1 MIPGK
6 KGEDRRRINL
16 AYSFWLIANRNTMRH
31 RNKNKILDRDKASRE
46 SMLRNLASSILI
58 YEKVK
63 TTEAK
68 AKVVKTLVE
77 RAITVAKKG
86 DLTARRTLI
95 SSLPQ
100 KMAIKKSLEVLGER
114 YKNRQGGFCRII
126 RLGARQGDGAKM
138 VQIELV

>member
-1 MIPGK
+1 
-6 KGEDRRRINL
+6 
-16 AYSFWLIANRNTMRH
+16 
-31 RNKNKILDRDKASRE
+31 
-46 SMLRNLASSILI
+46 LI

-68 AKVVKTLVE
+68 AKVVRALVE

-95 SSLPQ
+95 ASLPQ

-114 YKNRQGGFCRII
+114 YKNRSGGFCRII